1 MCSWQTLLV
10 PFSKVKRTH
19 FQKITLTR
27 LSHNLLLKVEII
39 LSSKKKK
46 REKKKRKRKDPK
58 VRILKLGYISF
69 GDHDKM

>member
-27 LSHNLLLKVEII
+27 LSHNQPLKVEII
-39 LSSKKKK
+39 LSSKKKT
-46 REKKKRKRKDPK
+46 EKRKDPK